1 VSPHSSSVTSLL
13 YPPHTIHQTYYQ
25 LISMCCSNTCVACA
39 AATHQSCSMCC
50 SSTSI
55 IHIVYRVTAAHFVT
69 SINKTHLN
77 VYLVLTLH
85 NSMCVLYGTTM
96 SYEHCT
102 IQCVS
107 CILMTLKCVMTLECE
122 LAALPSISLLCH
134 PLHCSTIHFTQAP
147 LSSFTQPPLF
157 YMSHLLYFPA
167 NSRANAHFC
176 MMIHIQLCSMCC
188 SDCVACVAAI
198 V

>member
-1 VSPHSSSVTSLL
+1 MLHN
-13 YPPHTIHQTYYQ
+13 
-25 LISMCCSNTCVACA
+25 C
-39 AATHQSCSMCC
+39 
-50 SSTSI
+50 